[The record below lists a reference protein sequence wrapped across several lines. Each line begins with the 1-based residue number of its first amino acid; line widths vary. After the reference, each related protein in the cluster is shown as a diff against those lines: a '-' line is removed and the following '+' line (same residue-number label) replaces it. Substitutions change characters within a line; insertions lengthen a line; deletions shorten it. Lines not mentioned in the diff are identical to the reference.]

1 MITCNRCSYDD
12 KKIPFIT
19 FNTDGVCNYCE
30 QYERMEKEFPNGNE
44 GETKLNELVLKI
56 KKDGK
61 NKKYDVVVGFSGGC
75 DSSYL
80 LDLAIRKGLRPLAVH
95 YDNTWN
101 SKIAVENIYKITKK
115 LNVDLYTHV
124 VEAKEHNEIYKSFL
138 KASVPDIDSH
148 NDMGLETTL
157 YLAAKKHRIKYIW
170 QGHSFRTEGITP
182 HGWTYIDAKYIQSV
196 HEKNGGKKIKS
207 IPMMW
212 LHKWFKW
219 MIFDKIKRI
228 RPLYYVDYNK
238 KEVKEYLKKK
248 FDWEWYGG
256 HHMENKTSYFVN
268 NFWLPKKFGIDTRLV
283 ENAAQV
289 RSGQITKEEAS
300 KIINEEM
307 IYDDSITEEIK
318 SRLELNDEVF
328 STLLKAPNKSFKDYK
343 NYKKTFESL
352 RWLFWILYKFDFVP
366 KSFYEKYT
374 KKYD

>member
-1 MITCNRCSYDD
+1 M
-12 KKIPFIT
+12 
-19 FNTDGVCNYCE
+19 
-30 QYERMEKEFPNGNE
+30 
-44 GETKLNELVLKI
+44 
-56 KKDGK
+56 
-61 NKKYDVVVGFSGGC
+61 
-75 DSSYL
+75 
-80 LDLAIRKGLRPLAVH
+80 
-95 YDNTWN
+95 
-101 SKIAVENIYKITKK
+101 
-115 LNVDLYTHV
+115 YTHV

-366 KSFYEKYT
+366 KSFYEKFT

>member
-1 MITCNRCSYDD
+1 MLKEKVTLASL
-12 KKIPFIT
+12 KK
-19 FNTDGVCNYCE
+19 
-30 QYERMEKEFPNGNE
+30 
-44 GETKLNELVLKI
+44 LLKTT
-56 KKDGK
+56 
-61 NKKYDVVVGFSGGC
+61 V
-75 DSSYL
+75 
-80 LDLAIRKGLRPLAVH
+80 
-95 YDNTWN
+95 
-101 SKIAVENIYKITKK
+101 KITKK